1 MISTTQP
8 LHPVPRFWH
17 GPRFWRWATE
27 VLMIQLSRPQIEAL
41 VSVDDAAAEAVR
53 DAYRAISDRRANLP
67 PVGYLGFPEARGDCH
82 IKYGHIAGDAV
93 FAVKIASGFYDNP
106 AKGLPSSSGVVL
118 VFSAL
123 TGAMEAL
130 LADEGYLTDLRTGLG
145 GAVASL
151 ALCRPDAKR
160 FVIVGTGTQAYWLA
174 RSLRHL
180 VPKAEIAIWGR
191 DLARASVLVGRLQGA
206 TVAPDLEQACRS
218 ADVILTATPA
228 AKPLIRVGWIPL
240 GCHITAIGAD
250 SPGKQ
255 ELETALVARAD
266 LRVADNIAQSL
277 DHGEFAH
284 ARAAGLIGPDDCLEL
299 GAVLAGSAARRSP
312 DDITIADLTGVATQ
326 DIAMARL
333 VLSRAKAAQ

>member
-1 MISTTQP
+1 
-8 LHPVPRFWH
+8 
-17 GPRFWRWATE
+17 
-27 VLMIQLSRPQIEAL
+27 MIQLSRPQIEAL

-53 DAYRAISDRRANLP
+53 DAYRAVSDGRANLP
-67 PVGYLGFPEARGDCH
+67 PVGYLGFPEANGDCH
-82 IKYGHIAGDAV
+82 IKYGHIAGDPV
-93 FAVKIASGFYDNP
+93 FAVKIAAGFYDNP
-106 AKGLPSSSGVVL
+106 AKGLPSSTGVVL

-123 TGAMEAL
+123 TGQMEAL

-151 ALCRPDAKR
+151 ALCRPDATR
-160 FVIVGTGTQAYWLA
+160 FLIVGSGTQAYWLA

-180 VPKAEIAIWGR
+180 MPKAEIAIWGR
-191 DLARASVLVGRLQGA
+191 DPGRASALVARLQGA
-206 TVAPDLEQACRS
+206 TVAPDLEQSCRA

-228 AKPLIRVGWIPL
+228 AEPLIRAKWIRP

-255 ELETALVARAD
+255 ELETALVARAN
-266 LRVADNIAQSL
+266 LHVADNIAQSL

-284 ARAAGLIGPDDCLEL
+284 ARAAGLIGPSDCIEL
-299 GAVLAGSAARRSP
+299 GAVLAGAFARRSP

-333 VLSRAKAAQ
+333 VLTRAKAAQ

>member
-1 MISTTQP
+1 
-8 LHPVPRFWH
+8 
-17 GPRFWRWATE
+17 
-27 VLMIQLSRPQIEAL
+27 MIQLSRPQIEAL
-41 VSVDDAAAEAVR
+41 VSVDDTAAEAVR
-53 DAYRAISDRRANLP
+53 DAYRAISDGRANLP
-67 PVGYLGFPEARGDCH
+67 PVGYLGFPEAHGDCH

-93 FAVKIASGFYDNP
+93 FAVKIAAGFYDNP
-106 AKGLPSSSGVVL
+106 ARGLPSSTGVVL
-118 VFSAL
+118 VFSAQ
-123 TGAMEAL
+123 TGQMEAL

-151 ALCRPDAKR
+151 ALCRPDARR
-160 FVIVGTGTQAYWLA
+160 FLIVGSGTQAYWLA

-180 VPKAEIAIWGR
+180 IPKAEIAIWGR
-191 DLARASVLVGRLQGA
+191 DPDRAAASAARLQRVA
-206 TVAPDLEQACRS
+206 VAPDLEQACRG

-228 AKPLIRVGWIPL
+228 AAPLIRSDWIRS

-266 LRVADNIAQSL
+266 LRIADNIAQSL

-284 ARAAGLIGPDDCLEL
+284 ARAAGLIGPGDCIEL
-299 GAVLAGSAARRSP
+299 GAVLAGTSARRSP
-312 DDITIADLTGVATQ
+312 EDITIADLTGVATQ

>member
-1 MISTTQP
+1 
-8 LHPVPRFWH
+8 
-17 GPRFWRWATE
+17 
-27 VLMIQLSRPQIEAL
+27 MIQLSRPQIEAL
-41 VSVDDAAAEAVR
+41 VSVDEAATEAVR
-53 DAYRAISDRRANLP
+53 DAYRAISDGRANLP
-67 PVGYLGFPEARGDCH
+67 PVGYLGFPAAHGDCH
-82 IKYGHIAGDAV
+82 IKFGHIAGDTV

-106 AKGLPSSSGVVL
+106 AKGLPSSTGVVL

-123 TGAMEAL
+123 TGQMEAL

-151 ALCRPDAKR
+151 ALCRPNSQR
-160 FVIVGTGTQAYWLA
+160 FVIVGSGTQAYWLA

-180 VPKAEIAIWGR
+180 MPKAEIAIWGR
-191 DLARASVLVGRLQGA
+191 DTGRASALVARLQGA

-228 AKPLIRVGWIPL
+228 AEPLIQADWIRP

-266 LRVADNIAQSL
+266 IRVADNLAQSL

-284 ARAAGLIGPDDCLEL
+284 ARSAGLIGPGDCMEL
-299 GAVLAGSAARRSP
+299 GAVLAGTSVRRAP